1 MSAIYK
7 RDLKRLFT
15 GMIAPMFISFFLLIC
30 GVFLVVNH
38 LSGLD
43 PRFEYS
49 VPNIGFIFLL
59 IVPVLTMQ
67 SFAME
72 KAEKTDHALYS
83 LPISTLSVVVG
94 KYLSMVTVLA
104 VSSAAMCAFP
114 LILSLYGEVYFPTS
128 YCAIFAFFLMGCA
141 LISIG
146 MFISTLTESQAI
158 AAIVSCALFLLL
170 YLLGSIIS
178 EIPTTSTASF
188 IILLFVAAA
197 LVLVVWLLTKSRAVS
212 AAVGAVLAGAAV
224 VVFIVAPSAFESLV
238 PNILDKFRVF
248 DQMQNFL
255 YGVFDIKAVVY
266 YISVV
271 FMFCFFTVLS
281 FDKKRWN

>member
-15 GMIAPMFISFFLLIC
+15 GMIAPMFIAFLLLIC
-30 GVFLVVNH
+30 GVFLIGNH
-38 LSGLD
+38 LAGRS

-49 VPNIGFIFLL
+49 VPTIGFIFLL

-67 SFAME
+67 SFAAE
-72 KAEKTDHALYS
+72 KAEKTDNALYS
-83 LPISTLSVVVG
+83 LPISTLSVVCG

-104 VSSAAMCAFP
+104 ISTAAMCAFP
-114 LILSLYGEVYFPTS
+114 LILSLYGEVYFPTA
-128 YCAIFAFFLMGCA
+128 YCAILAFFLMGCA

-158 AAIVSCALFLLL
+158 AAIVSCALFLLP
-170 YLLGSIIS
+170 YLLRSIIPN
-178 EIPTTSTASF
+178 IPTTATASF
-188 IILLFVAAA
+188 IILLFTDAA
-197 LVLVVWLLTKSRAVS
+197 LVLVIWLLTKSRAICATIGGII
-212 AAVGAVLAGAAV
+212 AAALITLFFAAQNV
-224 VVFIVAPSAFESLV
+224 FESLV

-248 DQMQNFL
+248 DQMENYL
-255 YGVFDIKAVVY
+255 YGVFDLKVLVY

-271 FMFCFFTVLS
+271 FMFGFFTVLS